1 MAGRVCAI
9 TGASSGL
16 GYETALALARKGA
29 TVALLCRS
37 VERGAAARARI
48 AAATGNEDL
57 HVVHC
62 DMANLDTVHAAA
74 GELLARFDAL
84 HVLVNNAGLMLM
96 QRRITVDGLEETFQ
110 VNHLGAFLLTDLL
123 RDRLVASAP
132 ARVVTVSSFGHRG
145 TAIDFGD
152 LQSER
157 FYEGFAAYCRSKLA
171 NVMFTYE
178 LARRLEGT
186 GVTAN
191 TLHPGFVRT
200 GFGHGSGAR
209 HARAG
214 DALAGAAARRLGAA
228 GRAHAG
234 VARRRTGNR
243 RSQRPVLP
251 RPPGAPVVADLVRSG
266 RPAAAVGSQRTAA
279 LTVRGRSGLR
289 HLSPARHAGAVHPTA
304 GRSMTQSSRCRTV
317 LAVAAASLA
326 SASPAAAQV
335 PTPPPVPRC
344 RRPRSP

>member
-1 MAGRVCAI
+1 MGGGDEMAGRVCAI

-16 GYETALALARKGA
+16 GYETALALARMGA

-37 VERGAAARARI
+37 VERGAAARAKI
-48 AAATGNEDL
+48 AAATGNDDL
-57 HVVHC
+57 YVVHC
-62 DMANLDTVHAAA
+62 DLANLDTVHEAA
-74 GELLARFDAL
+74 GELLACFDAL

-96 QRRITVDGLEETFQ
+96 QRRITVDGFEETFQ
-110 VNHLGAFLLTDLL
+110 VNHLGGFLLTDLL

-157 FYEGFAAYCRSKLA
+157 FYDGFAVYCRSKLA

-200 GFGHGSGAR
+200 GFGHGSGAVMR
-209 HARAG
+209 MLLTLSQMPPLGVSARRGARTQVWLASAPEIEGISGSYFHGHRSRRSSRISYDQAAQRRLWEASEALLSRSG
-214 DALAGAAARRLGAA
+214 DAL
-228 GRAHAG
+228 
-234 VARRRTGNR
+234 
-243 RSQRPVLP
+243 
-251 RPPGAPVVADLVRSG
+251 
-266 RPAAAVGSQRTAA
+266 GSDI
-279 LTVRGRSGLR
+279 
-289 HLSPARHAGAVHPTA
+289 
-304 GRSMTQSSRCRTV
+304 
-317 LAVAAASLA
+317 
-326 SASPAAAQV
+326 
-335 PTPPPVPRC
+335 
-344 RRPRSP
+344 